1 MDISKFQP
9 EDSISGDSLE
19 DTQALKCMAN
29 SARDYLA
36 SFSWCPPIKNLFF
49 AYGVGGIIAVFVAEL
64 TESIKDSN
72 DSLLWVIEGDL
83 PSAYMVADDIQDPKT
98 AIEVYCDLMDEWAK
112 TVIDNQN
119 LEEVFPVKAEP
130 THENAELLLK
140 RTKFIRET
148 LVPGIK

>member
-29 SARDYLA
+29 SVRDYLA

-64 TESIKDSN
+64 AEGIKDSN

-83 PSAYMVADDIQDPKT
+83 RWTPEFRPA
-98 AIEVYCDLMDEWAK
+98 
-112 TVIDNQN
+112 
-119 LEEVFPVKAEP
+119 VK
-130 THENAELLLK
+130 L
-140 RTKFIRET
+140 
-148 LVPGIK
+148 